1 MKQEK
6 INLKK
11 ENKLKKVFK
20 ITSFVVFC
28 IGLLLVF
35 MPVFAEGETTVN
47 DPITVVNNLSDF
59 IFQLT
64 KVIGGIIVGY
74 SIVQI
79 GLSFTSHDASQRVN
93 GFLFFAGGVIIMCA
107 KTILNFIA
115 G

>member
-1 MKQEK
+1 MKKEK
-6 INLKK
+6 IERRLKK
-11 ENKLKKVFK
+11 GFK
-20 ITSFVVFC
+20 IYY
-28 IGLLLVF
+28 LALVG
-35 MPVFAEGETTVN
+35 MGILSILTPTVFAAGD

-64 KVIGGIIVGY
+64 KIIGGIIVGY

-79 GLSFTSHDASQRVN
+79 GLSFTSHDASQRAN

-107 KTILNFIA
+107 KTILNLIS

>member
-1 MKQEK
+1 M
-6 INLKK
+6 KK
-11 ENKLKKVFK
+11 ENKIKKYLNKKVK
-20 ITSFVVFC
+20 IYF
-28 IGLLLVF
+28 LLIISLSILSIFTPTVLA
-35 MPVFAEGETTVN
+35 AEN
-47 DPITVVNNLSDF
+47 DPISVVNNLSDF

-74 SIVQI
+74 AIIQI

-107 KTILNFIA
+107 KAILSLIA

>member
-1 MKQEK
+1 M
-6 INLKK
+6 KK
-11 ENKLKKVFK
+11 EKKIKKHLNKKVK
-20 ITSFVVFC
+20 IYF
-28 IGLLLVF
+28 LLIISLSILSIF
-35 MPVFAEGETTVN
+35 TPTVYAAD
-47 DPITVVNNLSDF
+47 DPISVVNNLSDF

-74 SIVQI
+74 AIIQI

-107 KTILNFIA
+107 KAILSLIA